1 MALTGPWKM
10 LIRVE
15 REPSDLALQVRNPRS
30 RKKQHPVQGRTARH
44 SKAKCLF
51 SALKHSWDFF
61 FLTSNL
67 WAGKV

>member
-1 MALTGPWKM
+1 M
-10 LIRVE
+10 LIRAE

-30 RKKQHPVQGRTARH
+30 RKKQHPVQDCTARH

-61 FLTSNL
+61 FFLLLICGQEKYERN
-67 WAGKV
+67 V